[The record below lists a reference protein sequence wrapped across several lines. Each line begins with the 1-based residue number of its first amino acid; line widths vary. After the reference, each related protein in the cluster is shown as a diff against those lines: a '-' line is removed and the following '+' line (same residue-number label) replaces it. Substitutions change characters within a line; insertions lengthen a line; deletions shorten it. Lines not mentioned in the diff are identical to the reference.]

1 MIMILLGPP
10 GAGKGTYSEKLIGI
24 YGIPQ
29 ISTGDILR
37 AAVKEGTEMGV
48 KAKEYMDKGALVPD
62 EVIVGI
68 VADRIKADDCL
79 KGFILDGFPRTT
91 GQADALGK
99 LFEEKNLNMDA
110 VINIEVKKEILIKRL
125 TGRRMCRECGGNFNV
140 NTMPP
145 KKEGVCDKCEG
156 ELYQRND
163 DKPETIENR
172 LKVYEEQTA
181 PLIDY
186 YREKGMMKDVD
197 ASEGTVD
204 EIVDKIKD
212 TLDKQ

>member
-1 MIMILLGPP
+1 MILILLGPP
-10 GAGKGTYSEKLIGI
+10 GAGKGTYSEKLIDI

-37 AAVKEGTEMGV
+37 AAVKEGTEMGI

-62 EVIVGI
+62 DVIVGI
-68 VADRIKADDCL
+68 VADRIQKDDCL

-91 GQADALGK
+91 GQADALEK
-99 LFEEKNLNMDA
+99 LFKDRGLALDA
-110 VINIEVKKEILIKRL
+110 VINIEVEKDILFKRL
-125 TGRRMCRECGGNFNV
+125 TGRRMCRNCGGNYNV

-145 KKEGVCDKCEG
+145 EKEGVCDKCGG

-172 LKVYEEQTA
+172 LKVYAEQTA
-181 PLIDY
+181 PLIEY
-186 YREKGMMKDVD
+186 YREKNILKDVN
-197 ASEGTVD
+197 ASQGTVD
-204 EIVDKIKD
+204 EIVQKIKSAIEG
-212 TLDKQ
+212 